1 MPLEIWILMMTL
13 FNVFLIVTYLY
24 FRTLHINTSKKF
36 DQAVGG
42 LDSRIKKFENQLF
55 VRTNLNRSRTSDDE
69 LDREFRR

>member
-36 DQAVGG
+36 DQAVGA
-42 LDSRIKKFENQLF
+42 LDSRIKKFESQLF
-55 VRTNLNRSRTSDDE
+55 AGSSSGGSRTSESE